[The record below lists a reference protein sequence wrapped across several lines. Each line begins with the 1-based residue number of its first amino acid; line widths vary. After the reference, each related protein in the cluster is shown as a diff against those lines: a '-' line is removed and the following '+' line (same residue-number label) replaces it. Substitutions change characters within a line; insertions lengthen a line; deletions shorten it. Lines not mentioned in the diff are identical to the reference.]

1 MTATVIDQIPL
12 LNTLSAA
19 RKEQWRRT
27 TLRELYPKGALLF
40 HQGDPAKYV
49 WLVLEGWVHLVRH
62 EAEHGAPNEAIVF
75 TVTPQEMLCGVSAFE
90 PGRYTVTG
98 RAGTRVET
106 LRIPGPLFIEAVEH
120 EPRFAA
126 AIVRCCAGRIRH
138 MAEMA
143 GGMAGPVP
151 VRVNRALLRLRAQF
165 GDEIPITHRELAQ
178 MAWTTTESAIRAV
191 SRLKRDGVITGRR
204 GIMRVERLPQLQ
216 RLVQAAN
223 GHPVAAAG
231 SPRVS

>member
-1 MTATVIDQIPL
+1 MSDTVIDQIPL

-27 TLRELYPKGALLF
+27 TMRELYPKGTLLF

-62 EAEHGAPNEAIVF
+62 EADHGAFNEAIVF

-98 RAGTRVET
+98 RAGTKVEA
-106 LRIPGPLFIEAVEH
+106 LRIPASLFVEAVEH

-126 AIVRCCAGRIRH
+126 TVLRCCAGRIRH

-143 GGMAGPVP
+143 GGMAGPVL
-151 VRVNRALLRLRAQF
+151 VRVGRALLRLRAQF
-165 GDEIPITHRELAQ
+165 GDEIPVTHRELAQ

-191 SRLKRDGVITGRR
+191 SRLKRDGVVTGRR
-204 GIMRVERLPQLQ
+204 GIMHVERLPQLQ
-216 RLVQAAN
+216 RIVQAVN
-223 GHPVAAAG
+223 GQPVSVA
-231 SPRVS
+231 